1 MSSPNKI
8 ISFKLDQETITQLM
22 NSKNIKLDVKKNET
36 PELVLAE
43 TRVKLDIDKQ
53 SNTTATYYNNK
64 STNLHFFGSTVT
76 AKATTIRQVSSAMD
90 MEKQRAKSKSDRKKT
105 TRGVESLDIP
115 NVPPPTATTIK
126 STGAA
131 SPVLSPPLSTS
142 TKTSSQQ
149 KKSNLSSN
157 SNNLKNSSKKSKSNS
172 ASTINTSTPTNNSN
186 IPRTPQS
193 HTPRPSSTPV
203 PQEKLSDR
211 VVQLL
216 ALRPY
221 QISTLAKIL
230 DCTQWDVKKIVDDV
244 ALLLPDPSQKK
255 KYCLKPS
262 MYKKTRIWDWPSY
275 THEEKLTVFD
285 NVTEAYELLQIPSDS
300 PERNNLINPASPT
313 SATKLIQP
321 PPGRVQITTERDRA
335 IAAKKSSNHKAMP
348 VSNGTSTTS
357 SLSDTKLFKPEKRNS
372 PDVKGNQEK
381 TTTPSGFTYT
391 ITTPEP
397 PAPSPSTTPTSR
409 SSPSGHSTNNK
420 LKPAQRLPT
429 ASHQLK
435 PSSSNKKVG
444 SKALPQVEKSSPPT
458 KRKVDHVAPSPP
470 PLKKAPASSVH
481 SPVTSNKRLKSS
493 SASSASSN
501 DEPHDIELL
510 KIVSQSMFDK
520 YCAKFITSQ
529 KEYQRLKMKFIAKFP
544 QYIRALE
551 TTGPPKTGIKR
562 SYYDT
567 KVEYYDMVKDNYLKS
582 GDESSWKEAEA
593 LLNEWN
599 LKRRRLNYMWNSIEK
614 NMREHRYQLNHH

>member
-1 MSSPNKI
+1 M
-8 ISFKLDQETITQLM
+8 
-22 NSKNIKLDVKKNET
+22 
-36 PELVLAE
+36 
-43 TRVKLDIDKQ
+43 DKQ

-64 STNLHFFGSTVT
+64 STNLHFFGSTVL
-76 AKATTIRQVSSAMD
+76 AKATTIRQVSMD
-90 MEKQRAKSKSDRKKT
+90 VEKQKAKSKSDRKKT

-115 NVPPPTATTIK
+115 SVPPPTSTTIK
-126 STGAA
+126 TGAI
-131 SPVLSPPLSTS
+131 SPVLSPSLTT
-142 TKTSSQQ
+142 TKTSSSQ

-157 SNNLKNSSKKSKSNS
+157 NNIKISSKKSKSTT
-172 ASTINTSTPTNNSN
+172 ASTINTTTTTSTNN

-193 HTPRPSSTPV
+193 NTPRPSSTPV
-203 PQEKLSDR
+203 PHEKLSDR

-221 QISTLAKIL
+221 QISTMAKIL

-285 NVTEAYELLQIPSDS
+285 NVTEAYDLLQIPIDS

-335 IAAKKSSNHKAMP
+335 IAAKKSSNHKAAAASVTP
-348 VSNGTSTTS
+348 ISNGSSTL
-357 SLSDTKLFKPEKRNS
+357 LSDTKLFKPEKRNS
-372 PDVKGNQEK
+372 PDVKGNNK
-381 TTTPSGFTYT
+381 GKTTPSGFTYAA
-391 ITTPEP
+391 TTPEP
-397 PAPSPSTTPTSR
+397 PAPSPSTTTTTTTTSTTTPTSR
-409 SSPSGHSTNNK
+409 SSPSGNK
-420 LKPAQRLPT
+420 LKSTQRLPP
-429 ASHQLK
+429 SHQLK

-444 SKALPQVEKSSPPT
+444 SKALPQVEKCSPPT
-458 KRKVDHVAPSPP
+458 KRKVDHAPSTPP
-470 PLKKAPASSVH
+470 PPPPKKTPAPAAPAASS
-481 SPVTSNKRLKSS
+481 PMTSSKRLKSS
-493 SASSASSN
+493 SSSSASSN

-529 KEYQRLKMKFIAKFP
+529 KDYQHTKTKFIAKYP

-567 KVEYYDMVKDNYLKS
+567 KVEYYDMVKHTYLKA

-614 NMREHRYQLNHH
+614 NMKEHRYQLNYH